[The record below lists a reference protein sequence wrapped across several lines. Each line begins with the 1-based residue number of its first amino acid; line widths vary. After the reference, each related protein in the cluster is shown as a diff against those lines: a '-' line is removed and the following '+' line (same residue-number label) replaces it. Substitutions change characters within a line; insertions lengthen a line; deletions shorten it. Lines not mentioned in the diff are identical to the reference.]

1 MFTVTSK
8 TDTSF
13 EGEFHDDAKSRDC
26 QTRPAAP
33 GVALDEGDTLVIP
46 RLWVLV

>member
-13 EGEFHDDAKSRDC
+13 EGEFHDDENRVAG
-26 QTRPAAP
+26 RPD
-33 GVALDEGDTLVIP
+33 GP
-46 RLWVLV
+46 RLVSRVTPS

>member
-13 EGEFHDDAKSRDC
+13 EGEFHDDANRVTVKLDGPHLVSRSMRA
-26 QTRPAAP
+26 TPS
-33 GVALDEGDTLVIP
+33 
-46 RLWVLV
+46 